1 MCRFAK
7 GVLGMYRVE
16 WIDDEGFMRIRDG
29 FMTSEEAHDWIK
41 KRHFNPVFN
50 CPMVFD
56 DGE

>member
-1 MCRFAK
+1 
-7 GVLGMYRVE
+7 MYRVE
-16 WIDDEGFMRIRDG
+16 WVDDEGFMRIKDG
-29 FMTSEEAHDWIK
+29 FITSEEAHDWIK